1 MTDEVTLITACAS
14 HGERTWFRKMRK
26 CTVASLQQVARF
38 THLRIENVAVL
49 TDFSE
54 NADTALQYAAAL
66 ARVHKANL
74 LIAHAYL
81 PPSCAYAA
89 PEAGLVLQAFE
100 DRRKDLEDRLL
111 KQTESTELRDLEC
124 RVLTLVGGPEDLLEE
139 LQNVDLIVVGTSGH
153 TGAGR
158 AVLGSTAETIFRSSK
173 VPVMT
178 VGPFCPQRAPS
189 TTALDTVLYAT
200 DLSAGAAIALPYAV
214 SIAGEQN
221 AKLVLLHVL
230 EDQNIPFPF
239 ERAMASA
246 EPLEKLHRLIP
257 DDIEL
262 EHKPEYV
269 IGFGMLDKVILEEA
283 ANHHTELIVMGVK
296 GSGAFGSI
304 ATHFFGGTA
313 YSVAV
318 NAHCPVLTIR
328 EK

>member
-1 MTDEVTLITACAS
+1 M
-14 HGERTWFRKMRK
+14 
-26 CTVASLQQVARF
+26 ASLQQIARF
-38 THLRIENVAVL
+38 TNLRIENIAVL

-54 NADTALQYAAAL
+54 NAETALQYAAVV
-66 ARVHKANL
+66 ARAQKAHL
-74 LIAHAYL
+74 LLAHAYL

-89 PEAGLVLQAFE
+89 PEGDLVLQAFE

-111 KQTESTELRDLEC
+111 KRTESTELGDLKC

-153 TGAGR
+153 TGAER

-178 VGPFCPQRAPS
+178 VGPLCPRWDVTKNAL
-189 TTALDTVLYAT
+189 TTILYAT

-214 SIAGEQN
+214 SIAREQN
-221 AKLVLLHVL
+221 AKLVLIHVL
-230 EDQNIPFPF
+230 EDKDVPFSF
-239 ERAMASA
+239 DKAMAS
-246 EPLEKLHRLIP
+246 EDPLERLQRLIP
-257 DDIEL
+257 DDVAMKQ
-262 EHKPEYV
+262 KPEYV
-269 IGFGMLDKVILEEA
+269 IGFGVPNKVILEEA
-283 ANHHTELIVMGVK
+283 ANHHAELIVMGVR
-296 GSGAFGSI
+296 GSGAFGSL

-313 YSVAV
+313 YRVAV